1 MASRLSLL
9 FAAAFLALVAGIQP
23 SAAQDEAYYRMQ
35 KKALNMRHFHLKEFD
50 AIERL
55 HRQYLTERTRTKSGV
70 WELGLLHEGLTIDI
84 WNMPGTIIKD
94 GSMWNGHFAEWEA
107 AYPRSEALHLMKAR
121 IPIAII
127 DDVIRNAPPQGLTQD
142 QARLV
147 REQLDNA
154 EAYIRRHRPAD
165 AQDPY
170 WDQLNIRIAIRRG
183 MNRADFDRM
192 LREAVTRHPSY
203 FDLYF
208 QAVTYYVYHADDALR
223 AIEALARD
231 AAMRSRE
238 TEGLSAYARVMW
250 SGSGWMNAPTF
261 KKLVDWPLMKRSF
274 DDILARYPDD
284 WNRAALAR
292 FACWAGDRKKAA
304 EILPKLQNAHI
315 AGIWQGSDAY
325 LECRRFALGEKTAT
339 R

>member
-1 MASRLSLL
+1 MSRLSLFIAL
-9 FAAAFLALVAGIQP
+9 AFIAVCVAIQP
-23 SAAQDEAYYRMQ
+23 SAAHDEAYYRKLQ
-35 KKALNMRHFHLKEFD
+35 KALNLRHFNLKEFD
-50 AIERL
+50 RIEQL
-55 HRQYLTERTRTKSGV
+55 HRQYLTEKTRTKSGV
-70 WELGLLHEGLTIDI
+70 WELGLLHDGLTIDI

-94 GSMWNGHFAEWEA
+94 GSMWDGHFAEWEA
-107 AYPRSEALHLMKAR
+107 AYPQSEMLHLMR
-121 IPIAII
+121 TRTYMAII
-127 DDVIRNAPPQGLTQD
+127 DDVLRNRPPQGLTQD
-142 QARLV
+142 QARVV

-154 EAYIRRHRPAD
+154 ESYIRRHRPAD
-165 AQDPY
+165 AKDPY
-170 WDQLNIRIAIRRG
+170 WDQLNIRLATWRG
-183 MNRADFDRM
+183 MERADFDRM

-208 QAVTYYVYHADDALR
+208 QAVTYYVYNADDAPR
-223 AIEALARD
+223 AIEAMARD

-238 TEGLSAYARVMW
+238 TEGQSAYARVMW
-250 SGSGWMNAPTF
+250 SASGFMNAPTF
-261 KKLVDWPLMKRSF
+261 KKLVDWPMMKRSF

-304 EILPKLQNAHI
+304 EILPKLENAHI
-315 AGIWQGSDAY
+315 AGIWRGSDSY